1 VDATGPRTSAP
12 IEDDGRRAFGG
23 AVGRNGAT
31 GAFEDTFSDR
41 TSLGGVATSDPV
53 VPANA
58 DGRAEVFV
66 RGTDNALYH
75 QWQLPDGTWSGWS
88 SLGGVTPGTPAV
100 GINQDGR
107 LAVFVRGT
115 DNGLWIR
122 TQLGA
127 ATSSTWSGWTPI
139 GAGLASDPVVTQLAN
154 GRLAACYRKADNTI
168 AGQWQL
174 APNDAGW
181 TDAASLG
188 SPNGGAIGDP
198 SVVVTANGQLQLYV
212 RSFGDGI
219 IHRRASTTADP
230 SAGWSGW
237 ASCNSRPPRTRS
249 RSVSPPMGARPCSPW
264 TAPARCGNC
273 YCPVPEACLLV
284 PSRRPDL
291 AWGRPPGT
299 ITRLGDARGAVAGPR
314 PDRDRDL

>member
-23 AVGRNGAT
+23 AVGRNGAA
-31 GAFEDTFSDR
+31 GAFEDTFSDW

-53 VPANA
+53 VTANA

-75 QWQLPDGTWSGWS
+75 QWQLPNGTWSGWD
-88 SLGGVTPGTPAV
+88 SLRGVLPGTPAV

-127 ATSSTWSGWTPI
+127 ATSSTWSGWTSI
-139 GAGLASDPVVTQLAN
+139 GGGLASDPVVTQLAN

-168 AGQWQL
+168 AAQWQL
-174 APNDAGW
+174 APNHTGW

-188 SPNGGAIGDP
+188 SPNGGAVGNP
-198 SVVVTANGQLQLYV
+198 SVVVAANGQLHLFL
-212 RSFGDGI
+212 RSSGGTL
-219 IHRRASTTADP
+219 HRSVSTTADP
-230 SAGWSGW
+230 GAGWSGW
-237 ASCNSRPPRTRS
+237 ATLQFTASQDPVAFRQPTDGSASLLAVDSARALWELLPS
-249 RSVSPPMGARPCSPW
+249 SP
-264 TAPARCGNC
+264 
-273 YCPVPEACLLV
+273 
-284 PSRRPDL
+284 
-291 AWGRPPGT
+291 
-299 ITRLGDARGAVAGPR
+299 
-314 PDRDRDL
+314 